1 MCTHMYTLI
10 YTETHVK
17 APNFYEIE
25 ASGHKLFLLKKKIQC
40 HFKSGSHSI
49 PQMLKG
55 TGRRLSES
63 FI

>member
-25 ASGHKLFLLKKKIQC
+25 ASGHKLFLLKKKYTVIL
-40 HFKSGSHSI
+40 KVVPTASH
-49 PQMLKG
+49 
-55 TGRRLSES
+55 RC
-63 FI
+63 